1 MEFELLLLVVLLILS
16 GFFSGSEIAFVVS
29 NKIKLEIKA
38 RKNKLAAKE
47 ALYFANNPQIFFSTI
62 LIANNIINIAFASIF
77 TITIGQ
83 AFHLSDLSIL
93 VLSSIL
99 LLMIGELLPKYFAR
113 ETADSVILVSSIPIK
128 LVTLLIYPVVKFTAS
143 LSSFL
148 TKSTNVKEEKISHL
162 FEREDMQVLIDES
175 SLASGSPDETYDIA
189 NKIIDLGE
197 QKIYEIITPRTEIV
211 AIDIESSMEEVLHLF
226 IESGYSKIPVY
237 EENIDNIKGVIYA
250 YDMFKNPKDLK
261 SIIRKV
267 LYVPDTKKSLEM
279 LNELLAK
286 RVSIAVVIDE
296 FGGTAGIV
304 TTEDIIEEMLG
315 EIMDEH
321 DIEEDTLRKIDQNT
335 FIVSGK
341 VEVDFINEEH
351 ELNIPQ
357 GDYATVAG
365 YITSSIG
372 RIPVKGETF
381 TINHFKISILRSD
394 KNKVDLIKLVLIPEL
409 MDEV

>member
-1 MEFELLLLVVLLILS
+1 MEFEILLLIVLLVLS

-47 ALYFANNPQIFFSTI
+47 ALYFANNPQMFFSTI
-62 LIANNIINIAFASIF
+62 LISNNVVNIAFASIF

-83 AFHLSDLSIL
+83 AFQLSDFSIL
-93 VLSSIL
+93 ILSSVIIL
-99 LLMIGELLPKYFAR
+99 LIGELLPKYFAR
-113 ETADSVILVSSIPIK
+113 ETADSVVLVSSIPIK
-128 LVTLLIYPVVKFTAS
+128 MITLIIYPLIKFTAS

-148 TKSTNVKEEKISHL
+148 TKTTNVKEEKISHL
-162 FEREDMQVLIDES
+162 FEREDMQVLIDEG
-175 SLASGSPDETYDIA
+175 SLASGKPDDTYDIA

-261 SIIRKV
+261 SIIRQV

-321 DIEEDTLRKIDQNT
+321 DIEEDTLRKIDNNT

-341 VEVDFINEEH
+341 VEVDLINEEYG
-351 ELNIPQ
+351 LKIPI

-372 RIPVKGETF
+372 RIPVKGESF

-394 KNKVDLIKLVLIPEL
+394 KNKIDLVKIIIMHELIEEL
-409 MDEV
+409 

>member
-1 MEFELLLLVVLLILS
+1 MEFEFLLLIVLLVLS

-62 LIANNIINIAFASIF
+62 LISNNIVNIAFASMF
-77 TITIGQ
+77 TISIGQ
-83 AFHLSDLSIL
+83 SFQLSDISII
-93 VLSSIL
+93 VLSTIL
-99 LLMIGELLPKYFAR
+99 LLLFGELIPKYFAR
-113 ETADSVILVSSIPIK
+113 ETADSVVLVSSLPIK
-128 LVTLLIYPVVKFTAS
+128 MITLMIYPVVKFTAS

-175 SLASGSPDETYDIA
+175 SLASGNPDDTYDIA

-261 SIIRKV
+261 SIIRQV

-321 DIEEDTLRKIDQNT
+321 DIEEDTLRKIDNNT

-351 ELNIPQ
+351 VLKIPI

-372 RIPVKGETF
+372 RIPLKGETF

-394 KNKVDLIKLVLIPEL
+394 KNKIDLVKIIVMPEL
-409 MDEV
+409 IED

>member
-1 MEFELLLLVVLLILS
+1 MEMQFIGLIILLILS
-16 GFFSGSEIAFVVS
+16 GFFSGSELAFVVS

-47 ALYFANNPQIFFSTI
+47 ALYFVNNPQIFFSTI
-62 LIANNIINIAFASIF
+62 LIANNVINIAFASIF
-77 TITIGQ
+77 TVVVGQ
-83 AFHLSDLSIL
+83 AFQLSDFSIL
-93 VLSSIL
+93 VFSSIL
-99 LLMIGELLPKYFAR
+99 LLLIGELIPKYFAR
-113 ETADSVILVSSIPIK
+113 EMADSVVLAGSIPIRM
-128 LVTLLIYPVVKFTAS
+128 VTLLIYPVVKITSS

-148 TKSTNVKEEKISHL
+148 TKSENVKEEKISYL
-162 FEREDMQVLIDES
+162 FEREDIQVLLDES
-175 SLASGSPDETYDIA
+175 SQASGNPDDTYDIV

-197 QKIYEIITPRTEIV
+197 QKIYEAITPRTEIV
-211 AIDIESSMEEVLHLF
+211 AIDIKSSMEEVLNVF

-261 SIIRKV
+261 SIIREV
-267 LYVPDTKKSLEM
+267 MYVPDTKKTLEM

-321 DIEEDTLRKIDQNT
+321 DIEEEIMRKIDNHT
-335 FIVSGK
+335 YILSGK
-341 VEVDFINEEH
+341 VEVDLINEEF
-351 ELNIPQ
+351 ELKIPD
-357 GDYATVAG
+357 GDYETIAG
-365 YITSSIG
+365 YITSNLG
-372 RIPVKGETF
+372 TIPAKGETF
-381 TINHFKISILRSD
+381 NIDHFKIFIIRSD
-394 KNKVDLIKLVLIPEL
+394 KNKIDLVKLIVVPDLFEEL
-409 MDEV
+409 

>member
-1 MEFELLLLVVLLILS
+1 MEFEFLLLIVLLVFS

-62 LIANNIINIAFASIF
+62 LISNNIVNIAFASMF
-77 TITIGQ
+77 TISIGQ
-83 AFHLSDLSIL
+83 SFQLSDISII
-93 VLSSIL
+93 VLSTIL
-99 LLMIGELLPKYFAR
+99 LLLFGELIPKYFAR
-113 ETADSVILVSSIPIK
+113 ETADSVVLVSSLPIK
-128 LVTLLIYPVVKFTAS
+128 MITLMIYPVVKFTAS

-175 SLASGSPDETYDIA
+175 SLASGNPDDTYDIA

-261 SIIRKV
+261 SIIRQV

-321 DIEEDTLRKIDQNT
+321 DIEEDTLRKIDNNT

-351 ELNIPQ
+351 VLKIPI

-372 RIPVKGETF
+372 RIPLKGETF

-394 KNKVDLIKLVLIPEL
+394 KNKIDLVKIIVMPEL
-409 MDEV
+409 IED

>member
-1 MEFELLLLVVLLILS
+1 MEFEFLLLIVLLILS

-47 ALYFANNPQIFFSTI
+47 ALYFASNPQIFFSTI

-77 TITIGQ
+77 TVTVGQ
-83 AFHLSDLSIL
+83 AFQLSELSIL
-93 VLSSIL
+93 IVSSIL
-99 LLMIGELLPKYFAR
+99 ILMIGELLPKYFAR
-113 ETADSVILVSSIPIK
+113 ETADSVVLVSSIPIK
-128 LVTLLIYPVVKFTAS
+128 LITLLIFPVVKFTAS

-175 SLASGSPDETYDIA
+175 SLASGSPDDTYDIA

-321 DIEEDTLRKIDQNT
+321 DIEEDTLRKIDPNT
-335 FIVSGK
+335 YIVSGK

-351 ELNIPQ
+351 ELKIPQ

-372 RIPVKGETF
+372 RIPLKGETF

-394 KNKVDLIKLVLIPEL
+394 KNKIDLVKLVLIPEL
-409 MDEV
+409 FDEV